1 MLWLTL
7 GSGHRHGHGNYGHK
21 RKNPDISR
29 AHGGQIKDV
38 EQNDRRSVRLTNS
51 HTIVTT
57 VYRPPAHDL
66 TSRLY

>member
-7 GSGHRHGHGNYGHK
+7 GCGHGHENYGHK

-29 AHGGQIKDV
+29 AHGQIKDV
-38 EQNDRRSVRLTNS
+38 EQNDRRSVRLKNS
-51 HTIVTT
+51 HAIVTA
-57 VYRPPAHDL
+57 VYHTPAHDL